1 MAALTSWLDGGR
13 GDARHKGCKEIEMKL
28 WIGNIAPGTPD
39 EEVREFVKKYAP
51 DLECTKIQRV
61 EGDGSRPAAVLEFAD
76 PPLGAL
82 EGVSMRLNGM
92 YWKERSLIVQT
103 LVH

>member
-1 MAALTSWLDGGR
+1 
-13 GDARHKGCKEIEMKL
+13 MKL

-39 EEVREFVKKYAP
+39 EELREFVKKYAP

-61 EGDGSRPAAVLEFAD
+61 EGDGSRPAAVLEFASA
-76 PPLGAL
+76 PLGAL

-92 YWKERSLIVQT
+92 YWKERALLVQT
-103 LVH
+103 LLH

>member
-1 MAALTSWLDGGR
+1 
-13 GDARHKGCKEIEMKL
+13 MKL
-28 WIGNIAPGTPD
+28 WIGNIAPDTGD
-39 EEVREFVKKYAP
+39 EEIREFVKKYAP

-61 EGDGSRPAAVLEFAD
+61 EGDGSRPAAMLEFAD

-103 LVH
+103 LIR

>member
-1 MAALTSWLDGGR
+1 
-13 GDARHKGCKEIEMKL
+13 MKL
-28 WIGNIAPGTPD
+28 WIGNIAPGTSD

-51 DLECTKIQRV
+51 GLECTKIQRV
-61 EGDGSRPAAVLEFAD
+61 EGDGSRPAAVLEFSN

-103 LVH
+103 LLR

>member
-1 MAALTSWLDGGR
+1 
-13 GDARHKGCKEIEMKL
+13 MKL

-39 EEVREFVKKYAP
+39 EEIRQFVKKYAP
-51 DLECTKIQRV
+51 DLECTKINRV
-61 EGDGSRPAAVLEFAD
+61 EGDGSRPAAVLEFED

-92 YWKERSLIVQT
+92 YWKGRTLIVQT
-103 LVH
+103 LLR

>member
-1 MAALTSWLDGGR
+1 
-13 GDARHKGCKEIEMKL
+13 MKL
-28 WIGNIAPGTPD
+28 WIGNIAPNTPD
-39 EEVREFVKKYAP
+39 EELRAFVKKYAP

-92 YWKERSLIVQT
+92 YWKERSLVVQT
-103 LVH
+103 LIR

>member
-1 MAALTSWLDGGR
+1 MT
-13 GDARHKGCKEIEMKL
+13 KL

-51 DLECTKIQRV
+51 ELECTKIQRV
-61 EGDGSRPAAVLEFAD
+61 EGDGSRPAAVLEFAN

-82 EGVSMRLNGM
+82 EGVSMRLNGL
-92 YWKERSLIVQT
+92 YWKNRPLVVQT
-103 LVH
+103 LIH